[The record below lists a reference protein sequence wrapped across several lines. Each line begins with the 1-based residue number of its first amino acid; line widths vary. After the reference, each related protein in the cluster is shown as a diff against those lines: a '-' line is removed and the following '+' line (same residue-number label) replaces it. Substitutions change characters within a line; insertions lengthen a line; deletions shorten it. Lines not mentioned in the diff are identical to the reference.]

1 MWRGLGATKA
11 NRGQVATENAS
22 VGSIEKSGYD
32 RTRIRGRSTNEDLAR
47 TEHGPSCPA
56 CSEMVG
62 MENVRGGR
70 HRPGVIQKESL
81 SGMGEAEK
89 DLLGGKEWAESTH
102 R

>member
-32 RTRIRGRSTNEDLAR
+32 RTRIRGRNTNEDLVR

-70 HRPGVIQKESL
+70 HRPGAIQKESL